1 MTILSRV
8 NDSKDGQIQSKLER
22 SVCGIGLHLLVV
34 GCANGTT
41 LDSGNSRS
49 SVKLV
54 GRKRMPGT
62 SRENPRWRQ
71 PKTPSATN
79 VSGRMTTRAK
89 PKGQKHHRSSARNY
103 LARRKFLLPNN
114 FPSFSFFFPPFYLCV
129 FLGLCSTLLYCN
141 ICLMRSMWGN
151 KSCVRTIKS
160 WRLAPK
166 KNIITHYLIKTVE
179 GPLSRRRMLALL

>member
-22 SVCGIGLHLLVV
+22 SVCGIGLRLLVV
-34 GCANGTT
+34 GCANGTM

-62 SRENPRWRQ
+62 SRGSPRWRQ

-79 VSGRMTTRAK
+79 ASGRTTTRAK
-89 PKGQKHHRSSARNY
+89 LKGQKHRRSSARNH
-103 LARRKFLLPNN
+103 LAGRRSLLPKN
-114 FPSFSFFFPPFYLCV
+114 FPSFSFFHPPFFPFYLCV
-129 FLGLCSTLLYCN
+129 FLGLRSTLL
-141 ICLMRSMWGN
+141 
-151 KSCVRTIKS
+151 
-160 WRLAPK
+160 
-166 KNIITHYLIKTVE
+166 
-179 GPLSRRRMLALL
+179 